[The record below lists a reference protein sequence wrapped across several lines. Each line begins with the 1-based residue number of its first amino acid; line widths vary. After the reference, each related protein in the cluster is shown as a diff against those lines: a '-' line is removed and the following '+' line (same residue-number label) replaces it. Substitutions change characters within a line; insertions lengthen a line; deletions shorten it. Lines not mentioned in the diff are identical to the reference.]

1 MRKNHHGKKDRL
13 VKRVF
18 ALCLALAVI
27 CTCLVPVFA
36 TEGLS
41 DLQVEKE
48 LPGTSE
54 EEAAGFGDD
63 FPAVDDGEPREVYDE
78 GEAAGFGEDEVAT
91 RPVEG
96 GEDNLDGGPSV
107 KETEWGTVIEYGPSS
122 STSTDPSSSTETQWS
137 GEDDMVE
144 KPDDKVVVSGDE
156 IKKLQDM
163 VVYRFWLKELNANDL
178 QDITAQAQ
186 INNMTESEYLARNGE
201 VLWNLYFIQAVPRV
215 ETIADY
221 SSYIENPSSNRYED
235 AHAGAEAQTVVADL
249 QQKVETPEPEA
260 ESGPLD
266 PELPVVEVDGNEYV
280 GEISI
285 PAIGIDL
292 PVMSEWSYP
301 RLKIAPCRQFG
312 SSRTDDLVIA
322 AHNYESHFGK
332 LTSLTAGDSV
342 TFTDMDGIVNEYV
355 VNKVEVLDP
364 HSVEEVEHSGYALVL
379 YTCTYGGKTRVTVF
393 CDRAS

>member
-1 MRKNHHGKKDRL
+1 MLGVVL
-13 VKRVF
+13 
-18 ALCLALAVI
+18 LL
-27 CTCLVPVFA
+27 
-36 TEGLS
+36 
-41 DLQVEKE
+41 
-48 LPGTSE
+48 
-54 EEAAGFGDD
+54 AAGG
-63 FPAVDDGEPREVYDE
+63 
-78 GEAAGFGEDEVAT
+78 
-91 RPVEG
+91 
-96 GEDNLDGGPSV
+96 
-107 KETEWGTVIEYGPSS
+107 
-122 STSTDPSSSTETQWS
+122 
-137 GEDDMVE
+137 
-144 KPDDKVVVSGDE
+144 
-156 IKKLQDM
+156 
-163 VVYRFWLKELNANDL
+163 
-178 QDITAQAQ
+178 
-186 INNMTESEYLARNGE
+186 
-201 VLWNLYFIQAVPRV
+201 LYA
-215 ETIADY
+215 Y
-221 SSYIENPSSNRYED
+221 NRCED

-266 PELPVVEVDGNEYV
+266 PELPVVEIDGNEYV

-285 PAIGIDL
+285 PAISIDL

>member
-1 MRKNHHGKKDRL
+1 MRKVSPGL
-13 VKRVF
+13 VCIV
-18 ALCLALAVI
+18 LGVVLL
-27 CTCLVPVFA
+27 L
-36 TEGLS
+36 
-41 DLQVEKE
+41 
-48 LPGTSE
+48 
-54 EEAAGFGDD
+54 AAGG
-63 FPAVDDGEPREVYDE
+63 
-78 GEAAGFGEDEVAT
+78 
-91 RPVEG
+91 
-96 GEDNLDGGPSV
+96 
-107 KETEWGTVIEYGPSS
+107 
-122 STSTDPSSSTETQWS
+122 
-137 GEDDMVE
+137 
-144 KPDDKVVVSGDE
+144 
-156 IKKLQDM
+156 
-163 VVYRFWLKELNANDL
+163 
-178 QDITAQAQ
+178 
-186 INNMTESEYLARNGE
+186 
-201 VLWNLYFIQAVPRV
+201 LYAYKRC
-215 ETIADY
+215 
-221 SSYIENPSSNRYED
+221 ED

-249 QQKVETPEPEA
+249 QHKVEI
-260 ESGPLD
+260 
-266 PELPVVEVDGNEYV
+266 DGNEYV